1 MVLLFYSKKH
11 LLILLKFK
19 FVFLHTVNNQTT
31 ISLLEKFQSLNLSAI
46 IDFDKFNQYAITH
59 HSVTIEGSTLT
70 EIETRLLLDEG
81 ITPAGKPLLH
91 SLMVQ
96 DHYKALLFITEKV
109 KEKNKITP
117 SFIQEMNAAV
127 MKQTGN
133 IYQTVFG
140 ELDAAKGVFRKGNVS
155 AGNTYFVSY
164 DKVEGLVTKLCGA
177 LSDRMA
183 AAVSVEDE
191 INICFDAHFDLV
203 TIHPFY
209 DGNGRTSRLL
219 MNYLQLCFGLP
230 MSIVFKE
237 DKVAYFE
244 ALQET
249 RKAEDINIFRAF
261 MFAQYKKYLEQEID
275 RFEQMQKED
284 KKGKGYSFVF

>member
-1 MVLLFYSKKH
+1 MNAD
-11 LLILLKFK
+11 
-19 FVFLHTVNNQTT
+19 TA
-31 ISLLEKFQSLNLSAI
+31 ISLLEKFHSLDLSAN

-91 SLMVQ
+91 SLMVK
-96 DHYKALLFITEKV
+96 DHYDALLYVIKQAATKTA
-109 KEKNKITP
+109 ITP
-117 SFIQEMNAAV
+117 AFIQSVNAAV
-127 MKQTGN
+127 MKQTGG

-155 AGNTYFVSY
+155 AGNTYFVGY
-164 DKVEGLVTKLCGA
+164 DKVEGLVNKLCNTLTEKMVA
-177 LSDRMA
+177 DI
-183 AAVSVEDE
+183 SVAST

-219 MNYLQLCFGLP
+219 MNYLQLYFGLP
-230 MSIVFKE
+230 MCIVFKE
-237 DKVAYFE
+237 DKAAYFE
-244 ALQET
+244 ALQHT
-249 RKAEDINIFRAF
+249 RLKEDINIFRSF
-261 MFAQYKKYLEQEID
+261 MYGQYEKYLLLEIEK
-275 RFEQMQKED
+275 FEAM
-284 KKGKGYSFVF
+284 KKDDGKSGGYSFVF